1 MSRAQ
6 IRTDLVTAVE
16 AAKTGFSPGYTLV
29 IEYDNRI
36 IVDTKTQT
44 DPFMCVKILLL
55 DGQQIGLSDDP
66 KHRITGQLHIQAAVP
81 EGEGVAKANELLDWF
96 TPRLHRKALGTVRTQ
111 MAVMA
116 KPTPH
121 LGWEYHT
128 VIVPFWTDQP
138 G

>member
-1 MSRAQ
+1 MSREA
-6 IRTDLVTAVE
+6 IRTDVVTAVE
-16 AAKTGFSPGYTLV
+16 AAKIGFTPGYTLV

-44 DPFMCVKILLL
+44 DPFMCIKLFLL
-55 DGQQIGLSDDP
+55 DAHQSNLGDNPL
-66 KHRITGQLHIQAAVP
+66 HRVTGQIHIQAAVP
-81 EGEGVAKANELLDWF
+81 EGEGTRKANEILDWF
-96 TPRLHRKALGTVRTQ
+96 VPKLHRKALGSIRTF
-111 MAVMA
+111 MSVPA

-128 VIVPFWTDQP
+128 AIIPFWTDQP